1 MSRTFPFSQKA
12 PPVVL
17 IFAASDP
24 VSGAGAQADMLTL
37 AALGCHPATAIT
49 ALTVQDTI
57 GVHDLAPVA
66 AEQVAAQARAV
77 LADLPVAVFK
87 FGVLGSAKNAH
98 AAADIAEKY
107 PEIPLVLDPVL
118 ASGRGDALA
127 DEALIDVLRTRL
139 LPRAA
144 LITPNTPEARRLSAC
159 ATEDLAQIAAR
170 LLALGARHVL
180 LTGTHAAAKGPVC
193 NHLYD
198 ASGLLEK
205 TDWARLPGSF
215 HGSGCTLAAAC
226 AAHLAHGKDM
236 LAATRAAQEFT
247 WQSLAHAFAP
257 GKGQRIP
264 DRFWRQK
271 HVAA

>member
-1 MSRTFPFSQKA
+1 MSRTFPFPQKT
-12 PPVVL
+12 PPIVL

-24 VSGAGAQADMLTL
+24 VAGAGAQADMLTL

-49 ALTVQDTI
+49 ALTVQDTT
-57 GVHDLAPVA
+57 GVHGLTPVA
-66 AEQVAAQARAV
+66 AKQVAAQARAV
-77 LADLPVAVFK
+77 LADMPVAAFK
-87 FGVLGSAKNAH
+87 IGVLGSAENAH
-98 AAADIAEKY
+98 AAADITAEY
-107 PEIPLVLDPVL
+107 PDIPLVLDPVL

-127 DEALIDVLRTRL
+127 DDALIDVLRARL

-144 LITPNTPEARRLSAC
+144 LATPNIPEARRLSAC
-159 ATEDLAQIAAR
+159 DTGDRAQIAAR

-180 LTGTHAAAKGPVC
+180 LTGTHETAEEPVC

-205 TDWARLPGSF
+205 NAWTRLPDSF

-226 AAHLAHGKDM
+226 AAHLAQGKGM
-236 LAATRAAQEFT
+236 RAATRAAQEFT

-264 DRFWRQK
+264 DRFWQK